1 MPGGLRRLGQTS
13 TLQLGRLGAELRNE
27 ISKRDRLTVAIL
39 RGLGAIRRLDNGQS
53 HIFYL
58 LYHDIPH
65 RSIASFRSGLLALK
79 DVGQFLSWDEALGML
94 SATSP
99 TSGPHFCL
107 TFDDGYKTWVEVA
120 LPTLTE
126 LAIPATFF
134 VTTGWVGEQ
143 AGSDSMSWSDCQQ
156 LAAANMTIGSH
167 TVTHRALAELDE
179 RSARSELRDSKRELE
194 DRLGREIVDFGAPY
208 GKPGVAYLPE
218 RDVSLAM
225 EEGYRSFVS
234 TVPGAMR
241 PGDSPYQI
249 RRLSIKSSW
258 PPRAVLGRL
267 HSR

>member
-1 MPGGLRRLGQTS
+1 LGQTS
-13 TLQLGRLGAELRNE
+13 TLQLGRLGAGLRNE

-39 RGLGAIRRLDNGQS
+39 RSLGTIRRLDNGQS

-58 LYHDIPH
+58 LYHDVPH
-65 RSIASFRSGLLALK
+65 RHLDSFRSGLVALK
-79 DVGQFLSWDEALGML
+79 ALGRFVSWDEALGML
-94 SATSP
+94 SAASP
-99 TSGPHFCL
+99 ISGPHFCL

-134 VTTGWVGEQ
+134 VTTSWVDEQ
-143 AGSDSMSWSDCQQ
+143 AGSGALSWSDCQQ

-167 TVTHRALAELDE
+167 TVTHRALAKLDK
-179 RSARSELRDSKRELE
+179 RTARSELRDSKRELE
-194 DRLGREIVDFGAPY
+194 DRLGRKIVDFGAPY

-234 TVPGAMR
+234 TVPGAMQ
-241 PGDSPYQI
+241 PGDSPYGI
-249 RRLSIKSSW
+249 RRLSIKPAW